1 MKPNY
6 TSADLRLDILA
17 LEVKSVQQEEDIKN
31 TFSAAV
37 NSLKPA
43 NLIKSTFST
52 AVKSPNF
59 GKNLLNGAVSLAAG
73 LLSKKILVRG
83 SSNIFKKVLGTVVE
97 LGVAKVVSG
106 NADKIT
112 SSGIKMINR
121 AIK

>member
-6 TSADLRLDILA
+6 TAADLRLDILA

-43 NLIKSTFST
+43 NLIKSTFSN
-52 AVKSPNF
+52 AVKSPNL

>member
-6 TSADLRLDILA
+6 TAADLRLDILA

-31 TFSAAV
+31 TFSVAV

-43 NLIKSTFST
+43 NLIKSTFSN
-52 AVKSPNF
+52 AVKSPNL